1 MTRTERS
8 YYWLFSLYCFS
19 WSVLGPMYA
28 LFLLSRGLDL
38 FQMSAVPAIYF
49 ITTFLFEVP
58 TGAIADLLGRKLSFL
73 LSCVTRM
80 VAFALYAF
88 AHGFADCVV
97 AEFVDALGSTWAT
110 GALDAWAVDGMQAEG
125 ARHPTDG
132 FFARAHVRARTLMI
146 GSSLVSGYLA
156 QRDLMLPWL
165 LGAAGFAVTAAAAA
179 VLMRETRGPRAT
191 PRWAGMRRSLGQTM
205 REGLTTVRRAP
216 VLLVLCV
223 LTMAGAFGAM
233 PATMLWQPRIQAL
246 SGEGTWLMGW
256 VSAALNVTSLAGSMM
271 ISRLLGRVSRERM
284 LCAAAL
290 WRATM
295 FAVVGLAAGVGPAL
309 IGLLMQE
316 MSFGMTEPL
325 VQAWMNE
332 HIVAERRATVLS
344 VRAMFFTFGAAAGLV
359 CIGLLARDVGMR
371 AAWLASAAVFVLVAA
386 GFVLLGR
393 LAPPA
398 HAVRVDIGPFAAKAF
413 PGA

>member
-1 MTRTERS
+1 MTRTERT
-8 YYWLFSLYCFS
+8 YHWLFSLYCFS

-58 TGAIADLLGRKLSFL
+58 TGAVADLMGRKLSFL
-73 LSCVTRM
+73 LSCVIRM
-80 VAFALYAF
+80 VAFGLYAF
-88 AHGFADCVV
+88 AHGFADCVI

-110 GALDAWAVDGMQAEG
+110 GALDAWAVDGMAAEG
-125 ARHPTDG
+125 DRRPTDR
-132 FFARAHVRARTLMI
+132 FFARAHMRARALMI
-146 GSSLVSGYLA
+146 ISSLVSGYLA
-156 QRDLMLPWL
+156 QRDMRLPWL
-165 LGAAGFAVTAAAAA
+165 VGAFGFALTAAVAA
-179 VLMRETRGPRAT
+179 VLMRETGPQHAAGS
-191 PRWAGMRRSLGQTM
+191 WAGVHRSLG
-205 REGLTTVRRAP
+205 RAVGEGLAAVRQAP
-216 VLLVLCV
+216 VLLVLCG

-256 VSAALNVTSLAGSMM
+256 ISAALNVTSLAGSAM
-271 ISRLLGRVSRERM
+271 ISRVLGRVSRERM

-309 IGLLMQE
+309 AGLLLQE

-332 HIVAERRATVLS
+332 HIAAERRATVLS
-344 VRAMFFTFGAAAGLV
+344 VRAMFFTLGASAGLV
-359 CIGLLARDVGMR
+359 CIGLLARDFGMR
-371 AAWLASAAVFVLVAA
+371 TAWLASAGVFAFVAF

-393 LAPPA
+393 LASSPS
-398 HAVRVDIGPFAAKAF
+398 AARADAAPLSPTVA
-413 PGA
+413 PGV